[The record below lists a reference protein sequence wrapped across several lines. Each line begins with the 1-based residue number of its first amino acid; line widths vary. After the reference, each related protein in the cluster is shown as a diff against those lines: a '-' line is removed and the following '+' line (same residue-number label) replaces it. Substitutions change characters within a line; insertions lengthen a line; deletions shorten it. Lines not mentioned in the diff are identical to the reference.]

1 MSDEGADV
9 FRVRVGAKGEA
20 DKWEEEMTS
29 YGFVDG
35 GFG

>member
-9 FRVRVGAKGEA
+9 FRVRAGAKGEA

-29 YGFVDG
+29 YCFVG
-35 GFG
+35 GRFG